1 MRKYLVLAV
10 ILVGALYAQEKPKLA
25 LKPEVALEL
34 RNAQWESAKL
44 VLQMKQ
50 LESQYQALQT
60 QNATLGKTIS
70 DKMATALERSGID
83 PKKYEINSDT
93 LEVTPKPEPTKKP

>member
-1 MRKYLVLAV
+1 MKKVLMFTALLMAGFAV
-10 ILVGALYAQEKPKLA
+10 AQDKPK

-44 VLQMKQ
+44 AMQMKSLEQQYTQ
-50 LESQYQALQT
+50 LQQKAAET
-60 QNATLGKTIS
+60 QKTIS

-83 PKKYEINSDT
+83 PKKYELNADT
-93 LEVTPKPEPTKKP
+93 LDVTPKPEPKK